1 MPDARVSD
9 DNQFLPRRRYND
21 QRIIYKYAFVGM
33 FIMCIIY
40 IYIYNIQTEEEK
52 GWDRQRRRHLNLL
65 QLWTRLLVSYIY
77 TCRTNKN

>member
-21 QRIIYKYAFVGM
+21 QRIVQIRVCRYV
-33 FIMCIIY
+33 Y
-40 IYIYNIQTEEEK
+40 IYIER
-52 GWDRQRRRHLNLL
+52 GRQRRRHLNLL
-65 QLWTRLLVSYIY
+65 QLWTRLLVSYIFS